1 VLVLL
6 VLGVVV
12 DILSLEIAFAFDAL
26 LLFATLEFPV
36 TVKARDPI
44 LKLLLVNA
52 KKAAVFKLLDR
63 IRTTL
68 WPWVLLLAINAKL
81 LPISID

>member
-1 VLVLL
+1 
-6 VLGVVV
+6 
-12 DILSLEIAFAFDAL
+12 
-26 LLFATLEFPV
+26 
-36 TVKARDPI
+36 VKARDPI